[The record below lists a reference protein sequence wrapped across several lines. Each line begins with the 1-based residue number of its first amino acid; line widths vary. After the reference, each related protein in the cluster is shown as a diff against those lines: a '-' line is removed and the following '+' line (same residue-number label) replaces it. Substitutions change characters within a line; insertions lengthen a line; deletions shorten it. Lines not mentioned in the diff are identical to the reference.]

1 MPKIEITEQDLTS
14 PGGAAQIT
22 DVVYVPGFV
31 DTTQFADPTQALEVN
46 KPTLFTSITQFE
58 TKCGEHPLQF
68 AEDQTYSSLTK
79 PAQVSGFDTVSIP
92 VGGIM
97 FKQGDSDPG
106 YIMAKELIAS
116 GLPVLFE
123 RVNKGSETVTSYQ
136 PLSTQPSDWGT
147 NSNYFVNTTS
157 YDSIVSESMPV
168 PMVVQNGIAVDTSK
182 TYLTY
187 SNTELDGTV
196 TFEEVSGSTIP
207 AEYLD
212 NGKIKPADSTV
223 PYYYL
228 NEGQTVDYYA
238 FIESDQGTYE
248 KDSELGYALIN
259 NELTRTAT
267 DAEVGAHKLIV
278 LKDALSGLK
287 NIVGVKIGTTVYKI
301 NSAAEADK
309 KVTVTSDSGP
319 FTITFA
325 EGDTKFISG
334 AVVTI
339 TTDRDVTKYA
349 QTKVSVTNNK
359 IVPAN
364 WSTIW
369 NTDAGTSENKEHKI
383 QATSGTA
390 FVSGSSFEKITTVL
404 NGLNIKTFYSSL
416 TKIFSADEGG
426 LADQGNYSFKYLT
439 TGGYPVY
446 EYEKGALVT
455 KMLSLAQRRG
465 DCVAI
470 IDHTDKPEREE
481 NIDLPGS
488 LYKAVLEDESL
499 AGDSATFG
507 TMFTPWA
514 KYNRITSDKVDG
526 EVVSEAI
533 RMPASFAYLTS
544 LADSIKT
551 NANWLAVAGAT
562 RGAVINLAT
571 DGMTTN
577 IPNGAADRM
586 QARNDRAVNP
596 ITNINPYG
604 NIIWGNRT
612 LKDNKV
618 KGNLTATSFLNI
630 RNMVSDVKKQCYK
643 TAKLLTFE
651 QNNDLLFLNF
661 KSKITPLLDQM
672 VTGYGIKGYK
682 VVKDLDKLQQL
693 GNPKATLC
701 IKILLVPVYPV
712 EDFFIAV
719 ILSDSEDGA
728 TVTVAE

>member
-1 MPKIEITEQDLTS
+1 MPKIVITEQDLTS

-31 DTTQFADPTQALEVN
+31 DTTQFADPTQALEAN

-68 AEDQTYSSLTK
+68 AENQTYSSLTK

-123 RVNKGSETVTSYQ
+123 RVNKDSETITSYKE
-136 PLSTQPSDWGT
+136 LSTQPSDWGT

-157 YDSIVSESMPV
+157 YDAIVSKSMPV
-168 PMVVQNGIAVDTSK
+168 PMVVQNGKAVDTSK

-187 SNTELDGTV
+187 SNTELDGTI
-196 TFEEVSGSTIP
+196 TFEEVSGSTIT
-207 AEYLD
+207 AKYLD
-212 NGKIKPADSTV
+212 NGKIKLADSTV

-238 FIESDQGTYE
+238 FMESDTGTYE
-248 KDSELGYALIN
+248 KDSELGYVLLN

-267 DAEVGAHKLIV
+267 AAEVEAHKLIV
-278 LKDALSGLK
+278 LKDAISGLK
-287 NIVGVKIGTTVYKI
+287 GIVGVKIGNTVYKI
-301 NSAAEADK
+301 NSSAEADK
-309 KVTVTSDSGP
+309 KVTVDSDSGP

-325 EGDTKFISG
+325 KGDTKFISG
-334 AVVTI
+334 AVVTL
-339 TTDRDVTKYA
+339 TVDRDIIKYA

-369 NTDAGTSENKEHKI
+369 STAAGTVENKEHKI
-383 QATSGTA
+383 QATNSTS
-390 FVSGSSFEKITTVL
+390 FVSGSSFEKITTVI
-404 NGLNIKTFYSSL
+404 NGLNIKTFYDSL

-455 KMLSLAQRRG
+455 KMMSLAEKRG

-488 LYKAVLEDESL
+488 LYTAVLEDESL
-499 AGDSATFG
+499 SGDAATFG

-514 KYNRITSDKVDG
+514 TYNRITSDKVN
-526 EVVSEAI
+526 EEAVSEAI

-562 RGAVINLAT
+562 RGAVINLAK
-571 DGMTTN
+571 DGITTN
-577 IPNGAADRM
+577 IPNGVADRM
-586 QARNDRAVNP
+586 QARTGRAVNP

-604 NIIWGNRT
+604 NVIWGNRT
-612 LKDNKV
+612 LKNNEI
-618 KGNLTATSFLNI
+618 NLTATSFLNV

-672 VTGYGIKGYK
+672 VTGYGISGYK
-682 VVKDLDKLQQL
+682 VVKDLDNKHATE
-693 GNPKATLC
+693 KATLC
-701 IKILLVPVYPV
+701 IKIILVPVYPV
-712 EDFFIAV
+712 EDFYIAV